1 MECIDLKMD
10 QRKSIDTY
18 ATMFM
23 MMLCAIW
30 GIQQVAI
37 KGIATEI
44 SPALQIA
51 IRSIIAAILLWILM
65 IYKKEYFTTS
75 LVYYKSG
82 LVVGILCALEF
93 FFIAEG
99 LRYTSASHMAVFL
112 YAAPIF
118 AAIGLQ
124 LFLPEEKLALLQ
136 WGGIMIA
143 FSGVAIAF
151 LFGQN
156 LDTSNLNHII
166 LGDFF
171 GLLAGLAWGCT
182 TVVVRSTALSS
193 LPATHTLFYQLACAG
208 GLLLLYACFSQ
219 QYHVHL
225 TKSSS
230 LSMLFQILVVAFLS
244 YLTWFKLLKK
254 YFASQLGTLSFLT
267 PIFGVLAGVI
277 MLGEKLELSFI
288 IGSCL
293 ILIGI
298 FMVNSYPWM
307 KRKFI

>member
-1 MECIDLKMD
+1 MD
-10 QRKSIDTY
+10 QRKSIDTH
-18 ATMFM
+18 ATMIM
-23 MMLCAIW
+23 IMLCAIW

-51 IRSIIAAILLWILM
+51 IRSIFAAFLLWVLM
-65 IYKKEYFTTS
+65 IYKKEYLTNS

-82 LVVGILCALEF
+82 LVIGVLATLEF

-112 YAAPIF
+112 YTAPIF

-124 LFLPEEKLALLQ
+124 IFLPEEKLALLQ
-136 WGGIMIA
+136 WGGIVTA
-143 FSGVAIAF
+143 FSGVVIAF

-156 LDTSNLNHII
+156 LETGNLNHII

-171 GLLAGLAWGCT
+171 GLLAGLSWGLT
-182 TVVVRSTALSS
+182 TVVIRSTS
-193 LPATHTLFYQLACAG
+193 LNNIPATHTLFYQLACAG

-225 TKSSS
+225 SMTSS
-230 LSMLFQILVVAFLS
+230 LSMLFQIIVVAFLS

-254 YFASQLGTLSFLT
+254 YFASQLGVLSFLT

-288 IGSCL
+288 LGSCL
-293 ILIGI
+293 ILTGI
-298 FMVNSYPWM
+298 FIVNSYPWM
-307 KRKFI
+307 KRKFDTR